1 MSRANSPIGRN
12 AAFCSLH
19 FDTHIDSLFDAKLG
33 GYYCFARFKSKL
45 STDLVARANALREAI
60 LIRDGSFVFSSV
72 NHLSINDLN
81 FLIESLAV
89 NLN

>member
-1 MSRANSPIGRN
+1 MSRTNSPIGRN
-12 AAFCSLH
+12 AALCSLH
-19 FDTHIDSLFDAKLG
+19 YDTHIDNLLDTKLSS
-33 GYYCFARFKSKL
+33 YYCFARFKSKL

-81 FLIESLAV
+81 FLIESIAV
-89 NLN
+89 NFN